1 MAVKARVLR
10 GPVVFL
16 PVREPVKA
24 ASNLLPQP
32 SPVLFTGSSK
42 GVYFPGNERGSAIT
56 LCLLDLKRDAPQFL
70 FSCERHIS
78 RHKRP

>member
-1 MAVKARVLR
+1 MPISIGSNAAVKTTALQ
-10 GPVVFL
+10 GPIVFL

-42 GVYFPGNERGSAIT
+42 GVYFTGNERGPAIAV
-56 LCLLDLKRDAPQFL
+56 CLLDP
-70 FSCERHIS
+70 
-78 RHKRP
+78 